1 MKNVLILGTGGL
13 AAELTFYIEDNNSK
27 VNADC
32 KINILGYID
41 FEYNM
46 EKYWKRY
53 NFKAPILNDI
63 DSYIPKNDEEILIG
77 IADIKFRN
85 KMIDI
90 LLKKNAKIASFIHP
104 TVIISK
110 NHDLGIGNIIFP
122 YCIIEPHNT
131 VGNYNILTS
140 YSFISHDC
148 IVGNG
153 NFFSKAGIAGHVK
166 IGDNNYFGIG
176 SVIIPHT
183 EIGNNNLIQAG
194 MTVDRTVKDDT
205 TVFHRFKEKV
215 LAIPKK

>member
-13 AAELTFYIEDNNSK
+13 ASELTFYIEDNNSR
-27 VNADC
+27 VEDEE
-32 KINILGYID
+32 KINIKGYID
-41 FEYNM
+41 YEYNK

-53 NFKAPILNDI
+53 DYKAPILCDI
-63 DSYIPKNDEEILIG
+63 DSYVPKEDEEVIIG
-77 IADIKFRN
+77 IANVDFRN

-90 LLKKNAKIASFIHP
+90 LLKKNAKIGSFVHD

-110 NHDLGIGNIIFP
+110 NHKLGMGNIIFP

-153 NFFSKAGIAGHVK
+153 NFFSKAGIAGHVQ

-183 EIGNNNLIQAG
+183 EIGNKNLIQAG
-194 MTVDRTVKDDT
+194 MTVDRNVKDET
-205 TVFHRFKEKV
+205 TVFYRFKEKV
-215 LAIPKK
+215 MAIPK